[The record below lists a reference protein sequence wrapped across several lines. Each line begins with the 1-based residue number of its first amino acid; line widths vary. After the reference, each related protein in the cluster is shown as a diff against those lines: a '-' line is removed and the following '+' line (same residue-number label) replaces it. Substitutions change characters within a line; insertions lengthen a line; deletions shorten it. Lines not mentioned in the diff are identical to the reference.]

1 MIKDARGST
10 CIDDHGSTYMDVST
24 ETTDVHVSTCLDVST
39 ESMGVHRITC
49 TDISTGKAVVCGSM
63 CVYGR

>member
-1 MIKDARGST
+1 
-10 CIDDHGSTYMDVST
+10 MDVST